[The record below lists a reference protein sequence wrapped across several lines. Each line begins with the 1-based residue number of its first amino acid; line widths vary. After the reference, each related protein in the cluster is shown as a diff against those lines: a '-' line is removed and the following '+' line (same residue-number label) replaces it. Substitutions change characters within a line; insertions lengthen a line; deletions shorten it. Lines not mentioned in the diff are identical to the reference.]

1 MRNLKIIFSLL
12 AFLTTTLFY
21 SQEKP
26 QGKKIII
33 SGKIIEKDTNLPL
46 EYTSI
51 SLLNTKSNKI
61 TAGGITNDKGDF
73 SFEANPGNYN
83 VKVDFISFKPLEIKD
98 QTFTENT
105 NLGTI
110 KLQSDATQLQE
121 VQIRSEKTTVEI
133 KLDKK
138 VYNVGKD
145 LMVKGGTISDVLDN
159 IPSVAV
165 DVEGN
170 VSLRGNDNV
179 RILIDG
185 KPSSAININDA
196 LRMIPADAI
205 DKVEVVTNPSA
216 RYDAEGGGGL
226 LNIIL
231 KKGRTNGLNGTFI
244 ATTGDPAN
252 HGLSGTLNYKT
263 DEFNLFTTQGYANKN
278 NPGTSLVETDY
289 LNPAVGAPN
298 FIKETR
304 ETDRI
309 SNNYNGNFGMD
320 WFLDKSTTWTNTL
333 NYRKSSGKNQDNVFF
348 TNKYD
353 DTSLNNFQTRV
364 SYEDSKSKNLE
375 YTSNLI
381 KKFKKDGHKL
391 NVDLLFSINRDD
403 NIADILD
410 SSTGTDGTFNI
421 QKKNRNLIQADYVLP
436 FGKSMQL
443 EAGYKG
449 DFQEQNTDVT
459 VFNDGVLNTQFT
471 NNLIYKEK
479 VNAFYTQFGFKIKK
493 FSYLFG
499 LRWEDSNIDINEI
512 TTNDFNN
519 KKYNNFFPSAFV
531 TYEINDKTNVSLSYS
546 RRIQRP
552 RDRQINPFSN
562 YSSNINI
569 FQGNPDLNPAM
580 TDALDFG
587 FLRIW
592 PKLTLSTSIFVN
604 KTNDVFQ
611 FVRRESGN
619 FAVTIVDGEDT
630 VVNGVVTQIIGGAD
644 IRIPV
649 ILSSPINLATQ
660 YRGGFE
666 LNLNY
671 SPYKWWKLNSNF
683 NFSRIET
690 QGDYTFTSY
699 NGNVITQDF
708 NNTASNWSTR
718 LTSKI
723 TLPYKIDW
731 QTNANYEGPQE
742 NAQGKRLGNF
752 AMNLAFS
759 KDVLKDKGTIAF
771 NINDVFNSRKRIME
785 TNIPGLINSYAEM
798 QWRKRQVTL
807 SFTYR
812 FNRLKTEKEKP
823 KRSQDDGGGDF

>member
-51 SLLNTKSNKI
+51 SLFNTKSNKI

-121 VQIRSEKTTVEI
+121 VEIRSEKTTVEI

-231 KKGRTNGLNGTFI
+231 KKGKTNGLNGTFI

-348 TNKYD
+348 VNEYNNP
-353 DTSLNNFQTRV
+353 SSNNFQTRV

-459 VFNDGVLNTQFT
+459 VYNVGILSTQFT

-479 VNAFYTQFGFKIKK
+479 VNAFYSQFGFKINK

-499 LRWEDSNIDINEI
+499 LRWEDSNIDINQI
-512 TTNDFNN
+512 TTNNFNN

-531 TYEINDKTNVSLSYS
+531 TYEISDKTNVSLSYS

-587 FLRIW
+587 FLKIW
-592 PKLTLSTSIFVN
+592 SKLTLSTSLFVN

-611 FVRRESGN
+611 FVRRESGL
-619 FAVTIVDGEDT
+619 FV
-630 VVNGVVTQIIGGAD
+630 GGT
-644 IRIPV
+644 PV
-649 ILSSPINLATQ
+649 IISSPINLATQ
-660 YRGGFE
+660 YRSGFE

-690 QGDYTFTSY
+690 QGDYTFTSF

-731 QTNANYEGPQE
+731 QTNGNYEGPQD
-742 NAQGKRLGNF
+742 NAQGRRLGNF